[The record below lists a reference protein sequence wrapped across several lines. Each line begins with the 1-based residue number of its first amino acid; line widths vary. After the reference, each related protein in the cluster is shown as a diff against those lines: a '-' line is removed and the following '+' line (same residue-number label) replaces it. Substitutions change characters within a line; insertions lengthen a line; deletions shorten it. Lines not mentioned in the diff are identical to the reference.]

1 MTQRILP
8 FLVSLLAFGTQTIWA
23 QTAPLKG
30 TVVEEGSLS
39 PIPNAVISL
48 ADGAVLTSSDAQ
60 GSFTVNVKSGVSLKV
75 RALGYTDKTV
85 PAANGMRVVL
95 VSESSE
101 LDEVVVV
108 GFGTQK
114 KSNVT
119 GAIAQVKAKDIEN
132 MSLLRVEQALQ
143 GRTAGVQVTQNS
155 GQPGSGS
162 VVRIRG
168 TASINGSDP
177 LYVVDGVVI
186 GGGIDYLN
194 PNDIETIE
202 VLKDAA
208 SAAIYGARGANGV
221 IIVTT
226 KSGKGAGGQMNVS
239 VSAYQGIQNPWRKVS
254 VLDATEYATLQNE
267 MAAAAGQ
274 SIPYAD
280 PRSFG
285 AGTDWQD
292 AVFNRNAPV
301 QSIDVSMSQSSKDGS
316 YFASVGRFRQ
326 EGIVAPGRSNF
337 ERITARLNT
346 TNKVHQAITV
356 GMSTAFTHNTSQSVA
371 ENTEFGSPLGRALN
385 MDPITPVYET
395 NPLALSGAPYTVN
408 GVLRPNLVRDQ
419 GGIYAISNRVTSE
432 VVNPLAALLT
442 NTNVGWSD
450 KIVHQSY
457 ANVDLGG

>member
-8 FLVSLLAFGTQTIWA
+8 FLVILLAFGTHAVWA
-23 QTAPLKG
+23 QTTPIKG
-30 TVVEEGSLS
+30 TVVEEGTFS

-60 GSFTVNVKSGVSLKV
+60 GSFTINVKAGVSLKV

-85 PAANGMRVVL
+85 PAANGMRVIL
-95 VSESSE
+95 VSETSE

-155 GQPGSGS
+155 GQPGAGS

-226 KSGKGAGGQMNVS
+226 KSGKGASGQMNVS

-292 AVFNRNAPV
+292 AVFNRNAPR
-301 QSIDVSMSQSSKDGS
+301 
-316 YFASVGRFRQ
+316 SVDRR
-326 EGIVAPGRSNF
+326 E
-337 ERITARLNT
+337 
-346 TNKVHQAITV
+346 H
-356 GMSTAFTHNTSQSVA
+356 VA
-371 ENTEFGSPLGRALN
+371 EQQRWKL
-385 MDPITPVYET
+385 
-395 NPLALSGAPYTVN
+395 
-408 GVLRPNLVRDQ
+408 LR
-419 GGIYAISNRVTSE
+419 
-432 VVNPLAALLT
+432 
-442 NTNVGWSD
+442 
-450 KIVHQSY
+450 
-457 ANVDLGG
+457 LGGPLPPRGYHCSEPLEF